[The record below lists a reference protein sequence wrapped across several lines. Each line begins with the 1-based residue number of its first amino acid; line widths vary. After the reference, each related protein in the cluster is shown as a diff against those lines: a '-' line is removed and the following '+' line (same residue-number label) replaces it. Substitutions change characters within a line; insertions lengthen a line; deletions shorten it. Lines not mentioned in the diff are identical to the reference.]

1 MSISEPFIRRPIAT
15 SLLMLGVLVFG
26 IGSYNLLPVAA
37 LPRVDFPTVVV
48 TTNYPGASPE
58 TMASAIATPLEQQF
72 AALPSLTEMSSTS
85 GVGTTMITLQ
95 FDLERSIDA
104 AAQDVQQA
112 INAATG
118 LLPKD
123 LPSPPTYRK
132 TNPADRPVL
141 IYAIHSDA
149 LPVYRIDDYAYTI
162 IAQKLATVKGV
173 AESRIFGQKPYA
185 VHVQVNPGELAARGI
200 GLEDLRSALT
210 LATVNRPK
218 GNLASAHQTVT
229 LDTNDQIFDAAGFRK
244 VIVAYKNGAPIRL
257 GDIAEVIDGVQNAR
271 AGAWFERKPAEGLAV
286 QREAGAN
293 TNQVVDTIRGAPY
306 EPGLVKRYLCS
317 LDLLP
322 AILLN
327 CAPPPPGLLEKLQE
341 SIPPSVQVDLVSD
354 RSIVIRAAVH
364 DVQFTM
370 MLTIGLVILVIFIFL
385 RTLWA
390 TVIPSLAVPLSLL
403 ATFAVMYAVGYS
415 LDNISLMALT
425 ISVGFIVDDAI
436 VMIENIVRYLEQGDR
451 PFEAALKGAGQIGFT
466 IISITFSLIAVFIP
480 LLFMGGIVG
489 RLFREFA
496 VTVSVAVVAS
506 AFISLTL
513 TPVMCSLFLKGQG
526 EHPPGRLS
534 RLAERGF
541 VAVLRGY
548 DRGLIF
554 IFRHQL
560 GALMATLGLMGL
572 TFILYFGVPYT
583 SYSGIPKGFFPQQD
597 TGFIFGQ
604 AEARQDTSFAKM
616 AGIVHQ
622 IVDIVQKDPAVNG
635 AFYFAG
641 AYAYNPTENTGRVFI
656 QLKPHDQRDVTSDQV
671 IQRLRPKVAAVE
683 GAKFFMQS
691 GQDISIGGRLSR
703 TQYQYTLT
711 DTDSNELNQWAP
723 MVEAAMRKLPELQD
737 VASDQQIAA
746 PHIAIDIDRDAASR
760 LGLSASLIDET
771 LYDAF
776 GQRQIATMYTSTN
789 QYKVILEVKPEFQ
802 NDPTA
807 LSKIYVSGPNGV
819 QVPLSSFTHFTS
831 KVEPLLLSHQG
842 QFPAVT
848 LSFNLAPG
856 TAIGQAV
863 DKIQAMEADL
873 HMPATVNGAFQG
885 AAQAF
890 KASLSSTPLLI
901 GAAILVVYIVL
912 GILYESYIHP
922 ITILSALPSA
932 GVGALLALMIMHYD
946 LSVIALIGVILLIGI
961 VKKNAI
967 MMIDFAL
974 QAERLEGK
982 SPLEAIHEACLL
994 RFRPIMMTTFAAL
1007 FGGLPIAI
1015 GQGAGSELRRPL
1027 GIAMVGG
1034 LLVSQWLTLYTTP
1047 VIYLYLD
1054 RLSRFLGGSRRQ
1066 SRLAAALTDVQRPS
1080 LVEDSRGAAE

>member
-1 MSISEPFIRRPIAT
+1 MSISAPFIRRPIAT
-15 SLLMLGVLVFG
+15 SLLMLGILVFG
-26 IGSYNLLPVAA
+26 VAAYNLLPVAA
-37 LPRVDFPTVVV
+37 LPRVDFPTIVVS
-48 TTNYPGASPE
+48 TTYPGASPD
-58 TMASAIATPLEQQF
+58 TMASAVATPLEQQF
-72 AALPSLTEMSSTS
+72 ARLPDLSEMSSTS
-85 GVGTTMITLQ
+85 GVGTTVITLQ
-95 FDLERSIDA
+95 FDLARNIDA

-112 INAATG
+112 INAAG
-118 LLPKD
+118 GSLPKD

-132 TNPADRPVL
+132 TNPADRPVM

-149 LPVYRIDDYAYTI
+149 MPIYKLDDYAYTI
-162 IAQKLATVKGV
+162 IAQRLSTVNGV
-173 AESRIFGQKPYA
+173 SESRIFGQKPYA
-185 VHVQVNPGELAARGI
+185 VHVQVNPGALAARGI
-200 GLEDLRSALT
+200 GLEEVRSAINT
-210 LATVNRPK
+210 ASVNRPT
-218 GNLASAHQTVT
+218 GNLTGPHRAVT
-229 LDTNDQIFDAAGFRK
+229 IDTNDQIYDAAGFRK
-244 VIVAYKNGAPIRL
+244 VIVAWRNGAPVRL
-257 GDIAEVIDGVQNAR
+257 GDIADVVDGVQNAR
-271 AGAWFERKPAEGLAV
+271 TGAWFTGKPAEGLAI

-293 TNQVVDTIRGAPY
+293 TMQVVETIK
-306 EPGLVKRYLCS
+306 ET
-317 LDLLP
+317 LP
-322 AILLN
+322 
-327 CAPPPPGLLEKLQE
+327 KLME
-341 SIPPSVQVDLVSD
+341 SVPPSVHIDMVSD
-354 RSIVIRAAVH
+354 RSLVIRAAVH

-370 MLTIGLVILVIFIFL
+370 MVTIGLVILVIFVFL
-385 RTLWA
+385 RTIWA

-403 ATFAVMYAVGYS
+403 ATFAIMYGVGYS

-425 ISVGFIVDDAI
+425 ISVGFVVDDAI

-480 LLFMGGIVG
+480 LLFMGGIIG

-513 TPVMCSLFLKGQG
+513 TPVLCSLFLKGEG

-534 RLAERGF
+534 RFAERCF
-541 VAVLRGY
+541 NAALAGY
-548 DRGLIF
+548 DRGLRF
-554 IFRHQL
+554 IFRHQPS
-560 GALMATLGLMGL
+560 ALLATLALMGL
-572 TFILYFGVPYT
+572 TGYLYVT
-583 SYSGIPKGFFPQQD
+583 IPKGFFPQQD

-604 AEARQDTSFAKM
+604 AVARQDTSFPKM
-616 AGIVHQ
+616 AGMLHQ
-622 IVDIVQKDPAVNG
+622 IVDIVRRDPAVSG

-641 AYAYNPTENTGRVFI
+641 AYSYNPTENTGRVFI
-656 QLKPHDQRDVTSDQV
+656 QLKPHDERNVTSDQV

-711 DTDSNELNQWAP
+711 DTNDSELNHWAP
-723 MVEAAMRKLPELQD
+723 IVEAEMRKIPELQD
-737 VASDQQIAA
+737 VASDQQVAA
-746 PHIAIDIDRDAASR
+746 PHLAIAIDRDTAAR
-760 LGLSASLIDET
+760 LGISMSAIDET

-776 GQRQIATMYTSTN
+776 GQRQVATMYTATN

-802 NDPTA
+802 TDPTA
-807 LSKIYVSGPNGV
+807 LTKIYVPGPGGV
-819 QVPLSSFTHFTS
+819 QVPLSSFSHVS
-831 KVEPLLLSHQG
+831 DKVEPLLISHQG

-856 TAIGQAV
+856 VAIGQAV
-863 DKIQAMEADL
+863 EKIQAMEQGL
-873 HMPATVNGAFQG
+873 HMPASVNGSFQG
-885 AAQAF
+885 TAQAF
-890 KASLSSTPLLI
+890 KASLSSTPLLVA
-901 GAAILVVYIVL
+901 AAILVVYIVL
-912 GILYESYIHP
+912 GMLYESYIHP

-974 QAERLEGK
+974 SAERNEGK

-1007 FGGLPIAI
+1007 FGGLPIAL

-1054 RLSRFLGGSRRQ
+1054 RASRLLGAARRP
-1066 SRLAAALTDVQRPS
+1066 SRLATALADKPRPA
-1080 LVEDSRGAAE
+1080 LAEGTRDAAE